1 MSQLPTTGAHVECKF
16 ESYSD
21 AAGLEDMDSMSMTIG
36 ISYNGH
42 AGEQGVLTDRATF
55 SRNANAS
62 EKQAAVRLR
71 VNQVLDGREPGR
83 TLNNANI
90 QISGLPI

>member
-1 MSQLPTTGAHVECKF
+1 MSHLPTTGAHVECKF

-21 AAGLEDMDSMSMTIG
+21 AAGQEDMDSVSMTIG

-42 AGEQGVLTDRATF
+42 AGEQGVLTDRVTF
-55 SRNANAS
+55 GRNALAAT
-62 EKQAAVRLR
+62 KQTAVRLR
-71 VNQVLDGREPGR
+71 VNEVLDGREPGR